1 MIARNT
7 ITIIMIQAAMTL
19 ITNTSIPDTGSPAGA
34 VEAPP
39 SCRLASAIGES
50 AGGETTSESGA
61 AVEVCVVAG
70 WVVGGWVVEVP
81 VAEVFVVEVWILEG
95 CAPEVPALEVSVV
108 EVPVAEG
115 WGPIKKM
122 GVDDED
128 WESEAVELKE
138 DRLLSVP
145 ETAGAAVEA
154 AEAVEAEVFGAQ
166 DADKLS
172 SLVAIQLA
180 ADPCNSPFT

>member
-1 MIARNT
+1 MIARKT

-19 ITNTSIPDTGSPAGA
+19 ITNISIPDTGSPAGA

-39 SCRLASAIGES
+39 SCRLVFAMGES
-50 AGGETTSESGA
+50 AVGGTASESGA
-61 AVEVCVVAG
+61 AAEVFAMEGCA
-70 WVVGGWVVEVP
+70 VGGCALEVPVVEV
-81 VAEVFVVEVWILEG
+81 FVGEGWIVEG
-95 CAPEVPALEVSVV
+95 CAL

-145 ETAGAAVEA
+145 ETVGAAVEA
-154 AEAVEAEVFGAQ
+154 AEAVEAEAFGAQ
-166 DADKLS
+166 ATVKLS

-180 ADPCNSPFT
+180 AEPWSSPFT